1 MSAPKSKRTILLS
14 RFMLLIPF
22 SQSFICLLI
31 QFLFSLPQHEAIW
44 QVSEEKH
51 FSCERVSLTAED
63 LT

>member
-1 MSAPKSKRTILLS
+1 MLLS

-22 SQSFICLLI
+22 SQSFICLLN
-31 QFLFSLPQHEAIW
+31 QFSFSLPQHEAIW

-51 FSCERVSLTAED
+51 FSWERVSITAED